1 MDKAKPPHY
10 EAAMGRDESVA
21 ALQDL
26 IARFERGEVHCA
38 ALRLFKP
45 DGSWEDIVVG
55 GDESEQAAALAD
67 LQRMHQRSN

>member
-1 MDKAKPPHY
+1 
-10 EAAMGRDESVA
+10 
-21 ALQDL
+21 
-26 IARFERGEVHCA
+26 
-38 ALRLFKP
+38 LRLFKP